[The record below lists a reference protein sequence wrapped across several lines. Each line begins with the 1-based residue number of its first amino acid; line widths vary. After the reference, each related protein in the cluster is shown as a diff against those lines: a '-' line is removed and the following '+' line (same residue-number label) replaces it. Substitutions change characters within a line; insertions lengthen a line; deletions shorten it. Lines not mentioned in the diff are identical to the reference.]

1 MRWNCKGTC
10 KGLPLRLDLAKSLY
24 RSIALMEHLAEVHI
38 NEDLEHY
45 ADNVNMRALMMQ
57 SHLENAATAL
67 SHMKTMAEENV
78 PQANTGS
85 EEEDGAYD
93 EFLRKTE
100 SLVSQTR
107 SAKVIISKAIRQLE
121 DLKSRSLTLEPSTV
135 STVELSQ
142 NATSDFASATRSA
155 GISILRMLTEEGRS
169 APVMYEELVAQASF
183 SSLVSKLQSAIGHL
197 QIFYNLT
204 SSLTQTVEFPSPP
217 PPPPWKIL
225 AQNMQDATADMATRE
240 TELAR
245 LKDEVAEKNTTLAM
259 REKAA
264 EEMSVKVEVLEK
276 RVGESGG
283 RREKV
288 RELEAVVEAARSKEN
303 DLFSNLTHLQSEL
316 RNLEA
321 EREKWK
327 QAPQLAPTASHPGQ
341 AATTATA
348 SQASLRQIETLK
360 DEIKALQSSIR
371 YLRSASHRQSLS
383 SAYNFLSAPI
393 APTEPAPSLIQTE
406 AKDVL
411 KEMLNLVSQPDRQIV
426 KLQPRSKADRLRWQ
440 SVRETSIW
448 KVQKQ
453 KEEWEEWREW
463 KDGVAKKSAH
473 NRKEEE
479 RRKEARSKNIAKERE
494 ALASIQIQLP
504 GKIAG
509 GLQVKIARPGE
520 WEEIE
525 ESLGLRAR

>member
-1 MRWNCKGTC
+1 
-10 KGLPLRLDLAKSLY
+10 
-24 RSIALMEHLAEVHI
+24 MEHLAEVHI

-45 ADNVNMRALMMQ
+45 ADDVNMRALMMQ

-67 SHMKTMAEENV
+67 SHMKTMAEEKV

-85 EEEDGAYD
+85 EEEDGAYG
-93 EFLRKTE
+93 EFFRKID

-107 SAKVIISKAIRQLE
+107 SVKVISSRAIRQLE

-155 GISILRMLTEEGRS
+155 GVSILRTLTEEGRS
-169 APVMYEELVAQASF
+169 APVTYEELVAQVSF
-183 SSLVSKLQSAIGHL
+183 SSLVNKLQSATGHL

-225 AQNMQDATADMATRE
+225 AQNMRDATADMAARE
-240 TELAR
+240 TELVR

-259 REKAA
+259 RERAA

-303 DLFSNLTHLQSEL
+303 NLLSKLTHLQSEL

-327 QAPQLAPTASHPGQ
+327 AGSAICTNSVTPWPSSDYSHNLSSVSSPDRDPQRRDQKPCNP
-341 AATTATA
+341 
-348 SQASLRQIETLK
+348 
-360 DEIKALQSSIR
+360 
-371 YLRSASHRQSLS
+371 RSAISALHLTGRVFLALTISSQHPSPPPNPHHLS
-383 SAYNFLSAPI
+383 SRQKLKMS
-393 APTEPAPSLIQTE
+393 S
-406 AKDVL
+406 
-411 KEMLNLVSQPDRQIV
+411 KEMLNLISQPDRQVV
-426 KLQPRSKADRLRWQ
+426 KLQPRAKADRLRWQ
-440 SVRETSIW
+440 PARETSTW

-463 KDGVAKKSAH
+463 RDGVAKKSAH

-479 RRKEARSKNIAKERE
+479 RRKEARSKNVAKERE

-504 GKIAG
+504 GKIG
-509 GLQVKIARPGE
+509 GGQQVKIVRPGE